1 MGDFILFL
9 YIKKIDFFTLYWC
22 HKVIACTFANSTRKI
37 KKKMANNNKTK
48 KALQAARLALNA
60 MNPLNPRFAEH
71 QARAAA
77 DAKAAVAAAMFAQLP
92 IDAAQRPPFYGR
104 FKKESA
110 CCTCGGENAVTRVST
125 CGCFVCA
132 QCLFTYVDV
141 GCKTEAESGKPFMP
155 MRCINHL
162 RCGNENVS
170 AEFVLRFLRWRV
182 AKKAY
187 TEEER
192 HELDVAVC
200 DAATAQWVRTR
211 AAVPSVASVTKGGV
225 FRCPNAE
232 CNFAFLCPAQLVAVD
247 TEILTCPECVV
258 SICGGCMGATH
269 DGKTCAE
276 VDADRALEVAIL
288 LDAVRQVSSD
298 GGAQQCPTCTRIVER
313 MEGCDFMSCVCG
325 GNFCY
330 VCGDKLTPHYEP
342 FDEEKTRCNCGAF
355 TR

>member
-1 MGDFILFL
+1 MI
-9 YIKKIDFFTLYWC
+9 FTLFNGAIRFL
-22 HKVIACTFANSTRKI
+22 HVQFTNQTRQI
-37 KKKMANNNKTK
+37 KKKMAENNNAK
-48 KALQAARLALNA
+48 KAVKAENLALNA
-60 MNPLNPRFAEH
+60 MNPRNPRFAEH

-110 CCTCGGENAVTRVST
+110 CCTCGDENAVTRIST
-125 CGCFVCA
+125 CGCFVCTT
-132 QCLFTYVDV
+132 CLYEYVRV
-141 GCKTEAESGKPFMP
+141 GCETEAESGKPFMP

-162 RCGNENVS
+162 RCGNENVGV
-170 AEFVLRFLRWRV
+170 EFVLRFLRWRV

-187 TEEER
+187 TEEQR
-192 HELDVAVC
+192 RELGLAVC
-200 DAATAQWVRTR
+200 DAAMVQWVRTR
-211 AAVPSVASVTKGGV
+211 AAVPSVASVAKGGV

-232 CNFAFLCPAQLVAVD
+232 CNFAFLCPNQLVAVD
-247 TEILTCPECVV
+247 MEILTCPECVV

-276 VDADRALEVAIL
+276 LDADRAREVASL

-325 GNFCY
+325 GKFCY
-330 VCGDKLTPHYEP
+330 QCGDKLNRYYRPY
-342 FDEEKTRCNCGAF
+342 DEEADSCTCGAF
-355 TR
+355 ARDH